1 MIRPSNLIKSPFAS
15 IDSNLYNNHFFFG
28 EVIVSDNEENEE
40 HSSAIRTPG
49 QLITVIVA
57 AFVFPIATLLLV
69 GHYVTSERPINSN
82 SPAYSDEAVAKRLEP
97 VGKLIVADELT
108 QGEAQAPEV
117 SAQTAMTA
125 GVSAAPAVA
134 AGEDKIK
141 SIYTASCAA
150 CHASGAAG
158 APKLGDKAAWA
169 PRIKAGTEGLYDS
182 ALKGKNAM
190 PPKGGNASLSE
201 ADVKAVVDYMVS
213 QSK

>member
-1 MIRPSNLIKSPFAS
+1 MIRPSNLIKPPFAS
-15 IDSNLYNNHFFFG
+15 IDPNLYNNHFFLG
-28 EVIVSDNEENEE
+28 EVIVSDSEEDEE

-49 QLITVIVA
+49 QLITVIIA
-57 AFVFPIATLLLV
+57 SFVFPIASLMLL
-69 GHYVTSERPINSN
+69 GHYVTSDRPVDPD
-82 SPAYSDEAVAKRLEP
+82 SPAHSNEAVVKRLKP
-97 VGKLIVADELT
+97 VGELVIADEST
-108 QGEAQAPEV
+108 QAEAQPTG
-117 SAQTAMTA
+117 SDQ
-125 GVSAAPAVA
+125 AAPAAGAPVA
-134 AGEDKIK
+134 ESGEDKIK

-169 PRIKAGTEGLYDS
+169 PRIQTGADGLYNS

-190 PPKGGNASLSE
+190 PPKGGNASLSD